1 MKSAGCV
8 FADDEA
14 RVLRRWV
21 RDDGQLD
28 AWVRRRAAGEP
39 LEHIVGRVEFGGLD
53 LHVGTGV
60 FVPRQRSLL
69 LAAVAAKLVST
80 ELLGTELIRGIDGIF
95 VEACCGVA
103 PIGAWVARSSPGTPV
118 ILTDTDERALH
129 FARRNVPTADAHRGD
144 LLAAL
149 PEPTLGRVAV
159 VAAVTPYVPDS
170 YAGLLPAEAVDHEP
184 PAALFGG
191 SDGLDA
197 VRRLI
202 GASRE
207 VLVPGGAVA
216 LEMHR
221 GQVTAAAALADEIG
235 YRTRIV
241 DGDDGQTVVLVA
253 RDSRGMPWR

>member
-1 MKSAGCV
+1 M

-14 RVLRRWV
+14 RILRRWV
-21 RDDGQLD
+21 RDDGQLA

-53 LHVGTGV
+53 LHVGAGV

-69 LAAVAAKLVST
+69 LAAVAAELVADV
-80 ELLGTELIRGIDGIF
+80 DGAF

-103 PIGAWVARSSPGTPV
+103 PIGAWVARTAPSTSV
-118 ILTDTDERALH
+118 LLTDTDERALR
-129 FARRNVPTADAHRGD
+129 FARRNVPASDVHRGD

-149 PEPTLGRVAV
+149 PEQTRGRVAV
-159 VAAVTPYVPDS
+159 VAAVTPYVPDD

-197 VRRLI
+197 VRRLLR
-202 GASRE
+202 SSLDF
-207 VLVPGGAVA
+207 LVPGGAVA
-216 LEMHR
+216 LEMHH
-221 GQVTAAAALADEIG
+221 GQAAAAAEFADAIG
-235 YRTRIV
+235 YRPYIV
-241 DGDDGQTVVLVA
+241 YGDDGQTVVLTA
-253 RDSRGMPWR
+253 QDSRSVPR